1 MRKDPQDTD
10 RPYYAGE
17 PAMTQLQEKA
27 IARSADHENLVGEL
41 VAMLKETHAFLTD
54 ERIGTWQYMEGSQF
68 YSDTS
73 AVAKKIDAVIA
84 KAEAQQ

>member
-1 MRKDPQDTD
+1 
-10 RPYYAGE
+10 
-17 PAMTQLQEKA
+17 MTTAQEQA

-41 VAMLKETHAFLTD
+41 VTMLKETHAFLTD
-54 ERIGTWQYMEGSQF
+54 ERIGSWRYMEGGQF

-73 AVAKKIDAVIA
+73 AIAQKIDAVIA